1 MWTGHV
7 VRLHHRQPNPCPHPS
22 RTHFPGA
29 RTVTPEARLPD
40 RIRLLL
46 VDDQI
51 LSRGVLRSGLE
62 RERDLEIVAELA
74 RTEDVVA
81 AAKRHRANIAL
92 VDAGGPGYD
101 SINVTTE
108 LRTSMPE
115 CRVVMLTTYG
125 RPGHLRRGLEAG
137 AKGIALKGSPVP
149 QLADAVRRVH
159 LGLRVVDA
167 NLAAEVLI
175 YTETPLDR
183 GETDTLRAAR
193 EGGSVATM
201 AQKLDVSERLVRNR
215 LWSAIGKTGAR
226 TRADAIT
233 IAERNG
239 WLFD

>member
-1 MWTGHV
+1 
-7 VRLHHRQPNPCPHPS
+7 
-22 RTHFPGA
+22 
-29 RTVTPEARLPD
+29 LPD

-62 RERDLEIVAELA
+62 RERDLEIVAELK
-74 RTEDVVA
+74 RSDDVVA
-81 AAKRHRANIAL
+81 AAKQHRANIAL
-92 VDAGGPGYD
+92 LDAAGSGHD
-101 SINVTTE
+101 SITVTTQ

-115 CRVVMLTTYG
+115 CRVVILTTYG

-137 AKGIALKGSPVP
+137 AKGFALKNSPTP

-167 NLAAEVLI
+167 NLAAETLH
-175 YTETPLDR
+175 YTQTPLTE
-183 GETDTLRAAR
+183 GETTTLRAAR
-193 EGGSVATM
+193 EGGTVATM
-201 AQKLDVSERLVRNR
+201 AEKLAVSERVVRTR

-239 WLFD
+239 WLYD

>member
-1 MWTGHV
+1 
-7 VRLHHRQPNPCPHPS
+7 LH
-22 RTHFPGA
+22 
-29 RTVTPEARLPD
+29 D

-51 LSRGVLRSGLE
+51 LSRGVLRSRLE
-62 RERDLEIVAELA
+62 RERDLEIVAELG
-74 RTEDVVA
+74 RSDDVVA
-81 AAKRHRANIAL
+81 AAKRHRANVAL
-92 VDAGGPGYD
+92 LDVGSPGFD
-101 SINVTTE
+101 SIVVTTD

-125 RPGHLRRGLEAG
+125 RPGYLRRGLQAG
-137 AKGIALKGSPVP
+137 AKGFALKASPAP

-167 NLAAEVLI
+167 NLAAETLQ
-175 YTETPLDR
+175 YADTPLNE

-193 EGGSVATM
+193 EGGSVATL
-201 AQKLDVSERLVRNR
+201 AKKLAVSEGLVRTR

-226 TRADAIT
+226 TRADAVL

-239 WLFD
+239 WLLD

>member
-1 MWTGHV
+1 MIWTEV
-7 VRLHHRQPNPCPHPS
+7 LPICS

-29 RTVTPEARLPD
+29 RTLTPEARLPD

-62 RERDLEIVAELA
+62 REQDLEVVAELNRA
-74 RTEDVVA
+74 DDVVA
-81 AAKRHRANIAL
+81 AAKRHRANVAL
-92 VDAGGPGYD
+92 LDTAGPGYD
-101 SINVTTE
+101 SINVTTN

-125 RPGHLRRGLEAG
+125 RPVHLRRGLQAG
-137 AKGIALKGSPVP
+137 AKGFALKGSPAP

-159 LGLRVVDA
+159 RGLRVVDA
-167 NLAAEVLI
+167 NLAAETLQ
-175 YTETPLDR
+175 YADTPLNE

-193 EGGSVATM
+193 EGGSVALM
-201 AQKLDVSERLVRNR
+201 AQKLAVSERLVRTR

-226 TRADAIT
+226 TRADAIL

-239 WLFD
+239 WLLD

>member
-1 MWTGHV
+1 M
-7 VRLHHRQPNPCPHPS
+7 
-22 RTHFPGA
+22 
-29 RTVTPEARLPD
+29 PD

-51 LSRGVLRSGLE
+51 LSRGVLRSALE
-62 RERDLEIVAELA
+62 RERDLEIVAELK
-74 RTEDVVA
+74 RSDDVVA

-92 VDAGGPGYD
+92 LDAAGSGHA
-101 SINVTTE
+101 SITVTTQ

-137 AKGIALKGSPVP
+137 AKGFALKNTPTP

-167 NLAAEVLI
+167 NLAAETLH
-175 YTETPLDR
+175 YTQTPLTE
-183 GETDTLRAAR
+183 GETTTLRAAR
-193 EGGSVATM
+193 EGGTVATM
-201 AQKLDVSERLVRNR
+201 AEKLAVSERVVRTR

-233 IAERNG
+233 IAEHNG
-239 WLFD
+239 WLYD

>member
-1 MWTGHV
+1 MWTRCGSG
-7 VRLHHRQPNPCPHPS
+7 LHDLEPKSCPSS

-51 LSRGVLRSGLE
+51 LSRGVLRNGLE
-62 RERDLEIVAELA
+62 RERDLEIVAELN
-74 RTEDVVA
+74 RTDDVVA
-81 AAKRHRANIAL
+81 AAKRLRANVAL
-92 VDAGGPGYD
+92 LDAAGPGSD
-101 SINVTTE
+101 SIKVTTR
-108 LRTSMPE
+108 LRTSIPE

-125 RPGHLRRGLEAG
+125 RPIHFRRGIEAG
-137 AKGIALKGSPVP
+137 AKGFALKGSPAP

-167 NLAAEVLI
+167 NLAAENLK
-175 YTETPLDR
+175 YSDTPLDDN
-183 GETDTLRAAR
+183 ETDTLRAAR
-193 EGGSVATM
+193 DGGSIKLM
-201 AQKLDVSERLVRNR
+201 ARKLDVSERVVRTR

-226 TRADAIT
+226 TRSDAIH

-239 WLFD
+239 WLLD

>member
-1 MWTGHV
+1 M
-7 VRLHHRQPNPCPHPS
+7 
-22 RTHFPGA
+22 
-29 RTVTPEARLPD
+29 PD

-62 RERDLEIVAELA
+62 RERDLEIVAELK
-74 RTEDVVA
+74 RSDDVVA
-81 AAKRHRANIAL
+81 AAKHHRANIAL
-92 VDAGGPGYD
+92 LDAPGSGHD
-101 SINVTTE
+101 SITVTTQ

-115 CRVVMLTTYG
+115 CRVVILTTYG

-137 AKGIALKGSPVP
+137 AKGFALKNSPTP

-167 NLAAEVLI
+167 NLAAETLH
-175 YTETPLDR
+175 YTQTPLTE
-183 GETDTLRAAR
+183 GETTTLRAAR
-193 EGGSVATM
+193 EGGTVATM
-201 AQKLDVSERLVRNR
+201 AEKLAVSERVVRTR

-239 WLFD
+239 WLYD

>member
-1 MWTGHV
+1 M
-7 VRLHHRQPNPCPHPS
+7 
-22 RTHFPGA
+22 
-29 RTVTPEARLPD
+29 PD

-62 RERDLEIVAELA
+62 RERDLEIVAELK
-74 RTEDVVA
+74 RSDDVVA
-81 AAKRHRANIAL
+81 AAKHHRANIAL
-92 VDAGGPGYD
+92 LDAAGSGHD
-101 SINVTTE
+101 SITVTTQ

-137 AKGIALKGSPVP
+137 AKGFALKNSPAP

-167 NLAAEVLI
+167 NLAAETLH
-175 YTETPLDR
+175 YTETPLTE
-183 GETDTLRAAR
+183 GETTTLRAAR
-193 EGGSVATM
+193 EGGTVAAM
-201 AQKLDVSERLVRNR
+201 ADKLAVSERVVRTR

-226 TRADAIT
+226 TRADAIR
-233 IAERNG
+233 IAEHNG
-239 WLFD
+239 WLYD

>member
-1 MWTGHV
+1 MH
-7 VRLHHRQPNPCPHPS
+7 
-22 RTHFPGA
+22 
-29 RTVTPEARLPD
+29 D

-51 LSRGVLRSGLE
+51 LSRGVLRSRLE
-62 RERDLEIVAELA
+62 RERDLEVVAELS
-74 RTEDVVA
+74 RKDDVVA
-81 AAKRHRANIAL
+81 AAKHHRANVAL
-92 VDAGGPGYD
+92 LDACLPERE
-101 SINVTTE
+101 SISVTSE

-125 RPGHLRRGLEAG
+125 RPGYLRRGLDAG
-137 AKGIALKGSPVP
+137 AKGFALQNSPAP

-167 NLAAEVLI
+167 NLAAETLR
-175 YTETPLDR
+175 YEQTPLDP

-193 EGGSVATM
+193 DGGTVSAL
-201 AQKLDVSERLVRNR
+201 AAELAISERLVRIR

-226 TRADAIT
+226 TRADAIN

-239 WLFD
+239 WLPD

>member
-1 MWTGHV
+1 MIWIRSPAH
-7 VRLHHRQPNPCPHPS
+7 S
-22 RTHFPGA
+22 SEHFPGA

-62 RERDLEIVAELA
+62 REQDLEIVAEIN
-74 RTEDVVA
+74 RTDDVVG
-81 AAKRHRANIAL
+81 AAKQHRANVAL
-92 VDAGGPGYD
+92 LDTAGPGSN

-137 AKGIALKGSPVP
+137 AKGFALKGSPAP

-167 NLAAEVLI
+167 NLAAETLQ
-175 YTETPLDR
+175 YAETPLNN
-183 GETDTLRAAR
+183 GETETLRAAR
-193 EGGSVATM
+193 EGGSVALM
-201 AQKLDVSERLVRNR
+201 ARNLQVSERVVRTR

-233 IAERNG
+233 VAEQNG
-239 WLFD
+239 WLLD

>member
-1 MWTGHV
+1 MIWNP
-7 VRLHHRQPNPCPHPS
+7 RLAHLLPDALPRRP
-22 RTHFPGA
+22 
-29 RTVTPEARLPD
+29 TVTPEARLTD

-62 RERDLEIVAELA
+62 RERDLEIVAELG
-74 RTEDVVA
+74 RSEDVVA
-81 AAKRHRANIAL
+81 AAKRHRANVAL
-92 VDAGGPGYD
+92 LDAGGPGSD
-101 SINVTTE
+101 SISVTTE
-108 LRTSMPE
+108 LRSSIPE

-137 AKGIALKGSPVP
+137 AKGFALKGSPAP

-167 NLAAEVLI
+167 NLAAETLQ
-175 YTETPLDR
+175 YADTPLDKD
-183 GETDTLRAAR
+183 ETDTLRAAR
-193 EGGSVATM
+193 EGGSVATV
-201 AQKLDVSERLVRNR
+201 ARKLDVSERVVRIR

-226 TRADAIT
+226 TRADAIQ

-239 WLFD
+239 WLLD

>member
-1 MWTGHV
+1 
-7 VRLHHRQPNPCPHPS
+7 
-22 RTHFPGA
+22 
-29 RTVTPEARLPD
+29 LPD

-51 LSRGVLRSGLE
+51 LSRGVLRSRLE
-62 RERDLEIVAELA
+62 RERDLEIVGELG
-74 RTEDVVA
+74 RSDDVVG
-81 AAKRHRANIAL
+81 AAKRHRANVAL
-92 VDAGGPGYD
+92 LDAGSPGFD
-101 SINVTTE
+101 SIVVTTD

-125 RPGHLRRGLEAG
+125 RPGYLRRGLEAG
-137 AKGIALKGSPVP
+137 AKGFALVGSPAP

-167 NLAAEVLI
+167 NLAAETLQ
-175 YTETPLDR
+175 YADTPLNA

-201 AQKLDVSERLVRNR
+201 AKKLAISERLVRTR

-226 TRADAIT
+226 TRADAVL

-239 WLFD
+239 WLLD

>member
-1 MWTGHV
+1 MISTEVLLILPDALPRRPDG
-7 VRLHHRQPNPCPHPS
+7 
-22 RTHFPGA
+22 
-29 RTVTPEARLPD
+29 TPEARLPD

-62 RERDLEIVAELA
+62 RERDLEIVAELK
-74 RTEDVVA
+74 RSDDVVA

-92 VDAGGPGYD
+92 LDTAGSGHA
-101 SINVTTE
+101 SITVTTQ

-137 AKGIALKGSPVP
+137 AKGFALKNSPTP

-167 NLAAEVLI
+167 NLAAETLH
-175 YTETPLDR
+175 YTQTPLTE
-183 GETDTLRAAR
+183 GETTTLRAAR
-193 EGGSVATM
+193 EGGTVATM
-201 AQKLDVSERLVRNR
+201 AEKLAVSERVVRTR

-239 WLFD
+239 WLYD

>member
-1 MWTGHV
+1 MIWNRSPAHS
-7 VRLHHRQPNPCPHPS
+7 S

-29 RTVTPEARLPD
+29 RTDTPEARLPD

-62 RERDLEIVAELA
+62 RERDLEIVAELK
-74 RTEDVVA
+74 RTDDVVA
-81 AAKRHRANIAL
+81 AAKRHRANVAL
-92 VDAGGPGYD
+92 LDAGGPGYD

-125 RPGHLRRGLEAG
+125 RPVHLRRGLEAG
-137 AKGIALKGSPVP
+137 AKGFALKGSPAP

-167 NLAAEVLI
+167 NLAAETLQ
-175 YTETPLDR
+175 YADTPLNE
-183 GETDTLRAAR
+183 GETRTLRAAR
-193 EGGSVATM
+193 EGGSVALM
-201 AQKLDVSERLVRNR
+201 ARKLDVSERVVRTR

-226 TRADAIT
+226 TRADAIS

-239 WLFD
+239 WLLD